1 ALPISLPGAFRRG
14 DGIPPP
20 DGTIDPPV
28 AGDGAA
34 AARRRPGGRGT
45 ARRRRATTTGGR
57 DGRQGGP
64 MTVEETS
71 RQRTGGRAGRQAA
84 RARAHIARE
93 PVLAPNYGSPF
104 VRDLDKGRRY
114 GTIEDFRNFVKLAYL
129 SPHLHHSGG
138 TVCEPVDVPVNKR
151 HLDMVYSHIRYSDK
165 PFMGSVT
172 APDRARDTV
181 EMARLVFG
189 PDYLEDHAVV
199 LSLINANS
207 PLVWDATMLG

>member
-20 DGTIDPPV
+20 DGAIDPPV

-84 RARAHIARE
+84 RSEEHIARE
-93 PVLAPNYGSPF
+93 PFLTRTLAPF
-104 VRDLDKGRRY
+104 EVLDEEG
-114 GTIEDFRNFVKLAYL
+114 
-129 SPHLHHSGG
+129 
-138 TVCEPVDVPVNKR
+138 
-151 HLDMVYSHIRYSDK
+151 
-165 PFMGSVT
+165 
-172 APDRARDTV
+172 
-181 EMARLVFG
+181 
-189 PDYLEDHAVV
+189 
-199 LSLINANS
+199 LSLIEENADTI
-207 PLVWDATMLG
+207 LQEVGLEF